1 MIEPPYYINLL
12 FGNITC
18 AQADLLH
25 AGVMVRDVPE
35 STFWAFAGIGN
46 DQFVMNSLSV
56 VCGGGIRVGLED
68 NIWYDQSRTKLA
80 TNSDLLTRMHGIAT
94 SHEREIMP
102 SMEMR
107 NLLKLLPGNGEYG
120 RQTA

>member
-1 MIEPPYYINLL
+1 MTSFAVVRKLVVRVGEPDL
-12 FGNITC
+12 FEGQYPI
-18 AQADLLH
+18 
-25 AGVMVRDVPE
+25 
-35 STFWAFAGIGN
+35 STFAGIGN
-46 DQFVMNSLSV
+46 DQFIMNSLSV
-56 VCGGGIRVGLED
+56 VCGGGIRIGLED

-80 TNSDLLTRMHGIAT
+80 TNSDLLTRMHDIAT